1 MFMKNKSFEYT
12 HQILVGND
20 IEPLS
25 ILEIIIMKIIISFT
39 YVAYD

>member
-12 HQILVGND
+12 HQILGGND

-25 ILEIIIMKIIISFT
+25 ILKIIIMKTIISFA
-39 YVAYD
+39 YLAYD